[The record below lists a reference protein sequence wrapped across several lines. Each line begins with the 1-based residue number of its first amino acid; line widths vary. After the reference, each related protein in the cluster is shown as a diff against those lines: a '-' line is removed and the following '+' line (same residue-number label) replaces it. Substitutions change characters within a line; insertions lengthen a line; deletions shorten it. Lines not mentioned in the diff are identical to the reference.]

1 MGVEEAMVLTPSGD
15 NALPLPPPASFILPV
30 VTTGYPNGN
39 LAVRTN
45 QCHCYKQMMVEQNKT
60 EHKNKKELLEN
71 KQIKNIK
78 NIKRRKKNENAL
90 RDTDSKQFNVW
101 TQNVFDKYQIIK

>member
-1 MGVEEAMVLTPSGD
+1 METATDKHVKGAGVGVEEAMVLTPSGD

-45 QCHCYKQMMVEQNKT
+45 QCHCCKQMMVEQNKT

-71 KQIKNIK
+71 KQTNKN
-78 NIKRRKKNENAL
+78 
-90 RDTDSKQFNVW
+90 
-101 TQNVFDKYQIIK
+101 